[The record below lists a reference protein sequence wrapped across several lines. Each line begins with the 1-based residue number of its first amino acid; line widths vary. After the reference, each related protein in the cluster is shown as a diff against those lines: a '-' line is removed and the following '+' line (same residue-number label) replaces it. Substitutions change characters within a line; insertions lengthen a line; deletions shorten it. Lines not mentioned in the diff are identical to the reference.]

1 MIFQSAFPVS
11 PARIEPSAEFD
22 FTASALPG
30 FVTVSRAL
38 ATATVISSAGL
49 ITTANA
55 DTARIDHDPLTKAR
69 LGLLVEE
76 ARSNLVL
83 QSSAF
88 DAAAWTKIRVQP
100 FGSGSVVDATISP
113 DGTQNADKLVEDATA
128 SNSHQI
134 IQTISS
140 TTNTDAYT
148 FTIFA
153 KRDTRSHIDIAV
165 FEGTSFTRNGSCLFD
180 LTAGTAGSV
189 SVAGGATAVSSIK
202 DYGNGW
208 YRCSISVT
216 LGGTN
221 TNIQLRVRL
230 AIASGFTYSG
240 NGTSGLFIWGAQL
253 ERGAFPTSYVATTT
267 TSVAR
272 NADVATAS
280 NFSAWWKAGYG
291 AAVVR
296 VRPSIVSGIRPALQ
310 FDDGTANNIIALRG
324 NVANPELY
332 VRSGGSDQAQIDAG
346 TIAAN
351 TSYRLAGAWAANSC
365 AANLNSGASVL
376 DGVATIPGATQA
388 RFGSDGTNYL
398 NGWIE
403 AVEYYD
409 QRMPSSTLQVLS
421 SRAGYGSIIGPV
433 FRDAIIS

>member
-11 PARIEPSAEFD
+11 PARIDPSARFD
-22 FTASALPG
+22 FMSTALPG
-30 FVTVSRAL
+30 SISVTRAL
-38 ATATVISSAGL
+38 ATATVVSAAGL

-55 DTARIDHDPLTKAR
+55 DTARIDYDPVSKVR

-76 ARSNLVL
+76 ARTNLVL

-88 DAAAWTKIRVQP
+88 DAASWTKIRVQP

-128 SNSHQI
+128 SNSHQLV
-134 IQTISS
+134 QTISG

-153 KRDTRSHIDIAV
+153 KKDTRSHIDLAV
-165 FEGTSFTRNGSCLFD
+165 FEGTSFTRNASCLFD

-189 SVAGGATAVSSIK
+189 VVAGGATAVSSIK
-202 DYGNGW
+202 DYDNGW

-216 LGGTN
+216 LGGSN

-240 NGTSGLFIWGAQL
+240 NGTSGLFIWGADL
-253 ERGAFPTSYVATTT
+253 ERGAFPTSYIATTT
-267 TSVAR
+267 VGVTR
-272 NADVATAS
+272 NADAVTAS
-280 NFSAWWKAGYG
+280 NFSDWWRSGAG

-296 VRPSIVSGIRPALQ
+296 IRPSTISGIRPALQ

-324 NVANPELY
+324 NAANPELY
-332 VRSGGSDQAQIDAG
+332 VKATTDQAQIDAG
-346 TIAAN
+346 TIVAN
-351 TSYRLAGAWAANSC
+351 ARYRLAGAWATNDC
-365 AANLNSGASVL
+365 AASFNSGTSVL
-376 DGVATIPGATQA
+376 DGTATIPVATQA
-388 RFGSDGTNYL
+388 RLGSDGTNYL
-398 NGWIE
+398 NGHIE

-409 QRMPSSTLQVLS
+409 QRMPTSTLQVLS
-421 SRAGYGSIIGPV
+421 SAAGYGSIIGPV
-433 FRDAIIS
+433 FRDSIIS